1 MFAWVE
7 LRVLSLFISL
17 NLLENLTLLLLSEFL
32 AVNTSVLGNDSG
44 QSLSIFNFF
53 NRTCLRR
60 SLLL

>member
-17 NLLENLTLLLLSEFL
+17 NLLENLALLLLSEFL
-32 AVNTSVLGNDSG
+32 AVNTSVLANDSG
-44 QSLSIFNFF
+44 QPLSIFNFF

-60 SLLL
+60 SLFL